1 MKKLVSILTI
11 ISVMLLLLPNSV
23 TAVQIGDPAFADP
36 DYTEIKQMLL
46 DLGMGAY
53 FVERMTNEQ
62 LERIA
67 NAQGISCMTQQI
79 PIDGN
84 IDGDVSSPNGL
95 ILPGG
100 PIVPDE
106 PDDYLATYSEFS
118 TDDYMTMYLLVI
130 KLTEYNYLMSID
142 IQWDQIPSN
151 RLTDSLGICAS
162 RLGMVNSTRSGW
174 FDYRGQFFDGTI
186 RLFSYTFTDSN
197 FKNADISG
205 DWSGSVAVFDFD
217 DIIISYPPNDPIEMY
232 AHYEFEMSS
241 GSTPELR
248 AINVTATYDHMVQSF
263 SIDNS
268 ISIGTDGIGFNLT
281 PNLSYKFHRRSI
293 SLPEP
298 INYIPT

>member
-1 MKKLVSILTI
+1 MKRLVSVLTVI
-11 ISVMLLLLPNSV
+11 CVVLLLFPSNV
-23 TAVQIGDPAFADP
+23 HAVQIDDSCLTKP
-36 DYTEIKQMLL
+36 DYSYIREMLL
-46 DLGMGAY
+46 ELGMGEY
-53 FVERMTNEQ
+53 FVERMSDEQ

-67 NAQGISCMTQQI
+67 NAQGISYMTQQI
-79 PIDGN
+79 PINGN
-84 IDGDVSSPNGL
+84 IGEDVSSTNGL
-95 ILPGG
+95 ELPGG
-100 PIVPDE
+100 PILPDD
-106 PDDYLATYSEFS
+106 PDDYLATYSEFA

-130 KLTEYNYLMSID
+130 KLTAYNYLMSID

-162 RLGMVNSTRSGW
+162 RLGMVDSTRSGW
-174 FDYRGQFFDGTI
+174 FDYRGLFEDGTT
-186 RLFSYTFTDSN
+186 RLISYTFSDDN
-197 FKNADISG
+197 FENSGPPG
-205 DWSGSVAVFDFD
+205 DWNGSVAVFDFD
-217 DIIISYPPNDPIEMY
+217 DILLSNPFNIPIEMY

-248 AINVTATYDHMVQSF
+248 AINVTATYDHMVESF